1 MGAYLMTSLTFI
13 SRALLALAVWWLFMA
28 MVQS

>member
-13 SRALLALAVWWLFMA
+13 SRALLALALWWLFIPML
-28 MVQS
+28 QS